1 MVFRYGKI
9 INSGRGVMKRSQRF
23 HTGTDSFSING
34 IYPDG
39 FYSSRAIA
47 PIRICLLSGVGC
59 VDHGG
64 ALTVEVLPT
73 KELFHVPILVPGGPG
88 NVPTT
93 PDSVC

>member
-9 INSGRGVMKRSQRF
+9 INSGRGVMK
-23 HTGTDSFSING
+23 
-34 IYPDG
+34 

-88 NVPTT
+88 DVSTT